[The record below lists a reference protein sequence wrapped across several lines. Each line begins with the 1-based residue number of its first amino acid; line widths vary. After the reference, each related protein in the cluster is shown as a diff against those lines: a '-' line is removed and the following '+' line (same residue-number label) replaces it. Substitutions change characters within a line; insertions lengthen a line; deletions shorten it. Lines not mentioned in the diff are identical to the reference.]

1 MKRIRLINLILIM
14 FCCCNMLAQNITVTG
29 QVVDVTSE
37 PIIGASVVVKGTAN
51 GTITNFD
58 GKFTLSVQKGETLH
72 ISYIGYV
79 AQDVKI
85 MGNQPV
91 KVVMSED
98 TETLDE
104 VVVVG
109 TAMKKSDLTGAV
121 ASVSSKVLEE
131 KPVTNVNQ
139 ALQGRVAGVFISQ
152 PTRPTDD
159 ASIKIRGIN
168 TINGSTDPIY
178 VVDGMVMDN
187 SFSGFNAVNLNDVA
201 SIEVLKDASAT
212 ALYGSRGSN
221 GVVVITTKKGKKG
234 EGKVSYDGW
243 IGFQTYANTPK
254 TMNTRQLF
262 ELRKEAYT
270 NGYMQTN
277 PDGDVNAYINDVIMG
292 SNTVFADYEF
302 DAYNNNKNY
311 DWQDAVSRTGVQHN
325 HVVSLS
331 NGNDKGSYYISFGY
345 TDNKGVIEKS
355 EQEKYTGRINADQQI
370 KSWLKV
376 GTNTTFTRTENT
388 LVDDGVM
395 NRARCANP
403 MLEIS
408 DEIETL
414 NWQGIFDQNNFNP
427 LRSLKVD
434 NDLVYNRL
442 LSSNYININLIE
454 GLNLRSTFSIDYAQ
468 KQQNKYTPND
478 IYESERYGTQG
489 EAKDDRDTRTVNAY
503 INDVIMGSNTVFAD
517 YEFDAYNNN
526 KNYDWQ
532 DAVSR
537 TGVQHNHVV
546 SLSNGNDKGSYYI
559 SFGYTDNKGVIEKSE
574 QEKYTGRINADQ
586 QIKSWLKVGTN
597 TTFTRTENTLVDDG
611 VMNRARCANPMLEI
625 SDEIET
631 LNWQGIFDQ
640 NNFNPLRSLK
650 VDNDLVYNRLLS
662 SNYININL
670 IEGLNLRSTFS
681 IDYAQKQQN
690 KYTPNDIYESERYG
704 TQGEA
709 KDDRDTR
716 TVWQWDNSLSY
727 EASFGKHKLNAMV
740 GTSATRTMYNYI
752 NATATGFGTNLF
764 GYHSLGSGYKKD
776 QRGLSTAWSE
786 QTLLSYIARV
796 NYNYAGKY
804 LLTATAR
811 YDGSSKFAKG
821 NQWGIFPSVSAAW
834 NITEEKFMKNQ
845 TIFDQL
851 KLRAGFGIV
860 GNQNIDDFAYLSLYN
875 VSYTGTSDTGYTN
888 SFVSNGRR
896 GTPDISWEKQKQ
908 WNLGVDMAFL
918 QNRVRLSVDAFLIK
932 NKDLLMSH
940 SLPTTTG
947 FSSTIENIGAIENK
961 GLEFALNANLV
972 RAKDFEWNFAATLSM
987 DKNKV
992 TQLYGDNDV
1001 VYNVDSDRNIQKEG
1015 NLFLGESRNTIYIW
1029 KTGGIA
1035 QEIDMDRLN
1044 KINWNG
1050 YNVNPGD
1057 LYPLD
1062 YDNNGQID
1070 QNDRVVIGSTDPKFY
1085 GGFSTDFSWK
1095 GLSLNAVFSYS
1106 YGAKKLSPW
1115 YETLIGSTGS
1125 GVASTD
1131 LLDRWTPENTDAEFP
1146 RVLAG
1151 FDYNHYGASSMDF
1164 SVQKA
1169 SFLRLS
1175 ALTLAYTFPTKVIN
1189 ALKLANLRV
1198 YATGSN
1204 LFCLTNYNGYDPE
1217 TGDWYP
1223 PTRMYTFGLNLT
1235 F

>member
-311 DWQDAVSRTGVQHN
+311 DWLDAVSRTGVQHN

-442 LSSNYININLIE
+442 LSSNYININ
-454 GLNLRSTFSIDYAQ
+454 
-468 KQQNKYTPND
+468 P
-478 IYESERYGTQG
+478 
-489 EAKDDRDTRTVNAY
+489 
-503 INDVIMGSNTVFAD
+503 
-517 YEFDAYNNN
+517 
-526 KNYDWQ
+526 
-532 DAVSR
+532 
-537 TGVQHNHVV
+537 
-546 SLSNGNDKGSYYI
+546 
-559 SFGYTDNKGVIEKSE
+559 
-574 QEKYTGRINADQ
+574 
-586 QIKSWLKVGTN
+586 
-597 TTFTRTENTLVDDG
+597 
-611 VMNRARCANPMLEI
+611 
-625 SDEIET
+625 
-631 LNWQGIFDQ
+631 
-640 NNFNPLRSLK
+640 
-650 VDNDLVYNRLLS
+650 
-662 SNYININL
+662 

-851 KLRAGFGIV
+851 KLRASYGET
-860 GNQNIDDFAYLSLYN
+860 GNQGIGSYRTLPMLSVANYPFAGGINSGFAQVDWRGPVADDLRWETTAQYNVGLDMGFLNGRINLTVDYYHKKTRDLLQEVKIPLSTGFANMMVNSGYVTNEGLEISGKFYLLQNTPLKWNIDANISFNKNQIGGLEADQFATRLWYKADE
-875 VSYTGTSDTGYTN
+875 V
-888 SFVSNGRR
+888 
-896 GTPDISWEKQKQ
+896 
-908 WNLGVDMAFL
+908 FL
-918 QNRVRLSVDAFLIK
+918 QRNGCPIGTIFGYVED
-932 NKDLLMSH
+932 
-940 SLPTTTG
+940 G
-947 FSSTIENIGAIENK
+947 FYD
-961 GLEFALNANLV
+961 NLAEVMADPDPAV
-972 RAKDFEWNFAATLSM
+972 RAKGQKMIGEIKYRNF
-987 DKNKV
+987 D
-992 TQLYGDNDV
+992 DNPAIT
-1001 VYNVDSDRNIQKEG
+1001 N
-1015 NLFLGESRNTIYIW
+1015 
-1029 KTGGIA
+1029 A
-1035 QEIDMDRLN
+1035 
-1044 KINWNG
+1044 
-1050 YNVNPGD
+1050 
-1057 LYPLD
+1057 
-1062 YDNNGQID
+1062 
-1070 QNDRVVIGSTDPKFY
+1070 DRVIIGDTNPDFVY
-1085 GGFSTDFSWK
+1085 GITNNFSWK
-1095 GLSLNAVFSYS
+1095 NFTLSFFFQ
-1106 YGAKKLSPW
+1106 
-1115 YETLIGSTGS
+1115 GSQGNDIFN
-1125 GVASTD
+1125 GNLMDVKMGNVANIPQAAYDT
-1131 LLDRWTPENTDAEFP
+1131 RWTPETTAIAQWP
-1146 RVLAG
+1146 KAV
-1151 FDYNHYGASSMDF
+1151 SSYERNMLISDRYVEDG
-1164 SVQKA
+1164 S
-1169 SFLRLS
+1169 
-1175 ALTLAYTFPTKVIN
+1175 Y
-1189 ALKLANLRV
+1189 LKLKNLNIGYNWANPFKGIKNLNF
-1198 YATGSN
+1198 YASATN
-1204 LFCLTNYNGYDPE
+1204 LFTITDYSWFDPE
-1217 TGDWYP
+1217 VNAFGSDASRRGVDIYSYP
-1223 PTRMYTFGLNLT
+1223 SSRTYSIGMKVTF
-1235 F
+1235 

>member
-1 MKRIRLINLILIM
+1 MDLSLQQKLDFLTKGLS
-14 FCCCNMLAQNITVTG
+14 LNI
-29 QVVDVTSE
+29 
-37 PIIGASVVVKGTAN
+37 
-51 GTITNFD
+51 
-58 GKFTLSVQKGETLH
+58 
-72 ISYIGYV
+72 
-79 AQDVKI
+79 
-85 MGNQPV
+85 
-91 KVVMSED
+91 
-98 TETLDE
+98 
-104 VVVVG
+104 
-109 TAMKKSDLTGAV
+109 
-121 ASVSSKVLEE
+121 
-131 KPVTNVNQ
+131 
-139 ALQGRVAGVFISQ
+139 
-152 PTRPTDD
+152 
-159 ASIKIRGIN
+159 
-168 TINGSTDPIY
+168 
-178 VVDGMVMDN
+178 
-187 SFSGFNAVNLNDVA
+187 
-201 SIEVLKDASAT
+201 
-212 ALYGSRGSN
+212 
-221 GVVVITTKKGKKG
+221 
-234 EGKVSYDGW
+234 
-243 IGFQTYANTPK
+243 
-254 TMNTRQLF
+254 
-262 ELRKEAYT
+262 
-270 NGYMQTN
+270 
-277 PDGDVNAYINDVIMG
+277 
-292 SNTVFADYEF
+292 
-302 DAYNNNKNY
+302 
-311 DWQDAVSRTGVQHN
+311 
-325 HVVSLS
+325 
-331 NGNDKGSYYISFGY
+331 KGSYNSGY
-345 TDNKGVIEKS
+345 THRKNRYKEIPY
-355 EQEKYTGRINADQQI
+355 YTAHRDPETNELFFRKFREESQLYFEESTDRGRN
-370 KSWLKV
+370 WY
-376 GTNTTFTRTENT
+376 
-388 LVDDGVM
+388 
-395 NRARCANP
+395 
-403 MLEIS
+403 LE
-408 DEIETL
+408 
-414 NWQGIFDQNNFNP
+414 G
-427 LRSLKVD
+427 SL
-434 NDLVYNRL
+434 
-442 LSSNYININLIE
+442 
-454 GLNLRSTFSIDYAQ
+454 
-468 KQQNKYTPND
+468 
-478 IYESERYGTQG
+478 
-489 EAKDDRDTRTVNAY
+489 
-503 INDVIMGSNTVFAD
+503 
-517 YEFDAYNNN
+517 
-526 KNYDWQ
+526 NYD
-532 DAVSR
+532 R
-537 TGVQHNHVV
+537 
-546 SLSNGNDKGSYYI
+546 K
-559 SFGYTDNKGVIEKSE
+559 
-574 QEKYTGRINADQ
+574 
-586 QIKSWLKVGTN
+586 
-597 TTFTRTENTLVDDG
+597 
-611 VMNRARCANPMLEI
+611 
-625 SDEIET
+625 
-631 LNWQGIFDQ
+631 
-640 NNFNPLRSLK
+640 
-650 VDNDLVYNRLLS
+650 
-662 SNYININL
+662 
-670 IEGLNLRSTFS
+670 
-681 IDYAQKQQN
+681 
-690 KYTPNDIYESERYG
+690 
-704 TQGEA
+704 
-709 KDDRDTR
+709 
-716 TVWQWDNSLSY
+716 
-727 EASFGKHKLNAMV
+727 FGKHQV
-740 GTSATRTMYNYI
+740 GALILY
-752 NATATGFGTNLF
+752 
-764 GYHSLGSGYKKD
+764 
-776 QRGLSTAWSE
+776 
-786 QTLLSYIARV
+786 
-796 NYNYAGKY
+796 
-804 LLTATAR
+804 
-811 YDGSSKFAKG
+811 
-821 NQWGIFPSVSAAW
+821 NQWRDQYPDPAQFDYVSIPRGYVGLVGRATYNFDNRYMVDFNVGYNGSENFAPGHRYGIFPAFSAGW
-834 NITEEKFMKNQ
+834 ILSEEKFMKNQ

-1189 ALKLANLRV
+1189 ALKLTNLRV

>member
-37 PIIGASVVVKGTAN
+37 PIIGASVVVKGTTN
-51 GTITNFD
+51 GTITDFD
-58 GKFTLSVQKGETLH
+58 GNFTLSVQKGETLH

-79 AQDVKI
+79 AQDVKV

-91 KVVMSED
+91 KVVMAED

-109 TAMKKSDLTGAV
+109 TSMKKSDLTGAV

-178 VVDGMVMDN
+178 VIDGMVMDN

-201 SIEVLKDASAT
+201 FIEVLKDASAT

-277 PDGDVNAYINDVIMG
+277 PDGDVNAYVNDVIMG

-302 DAYNNNKNY
+302 DAYDNNKNY
-311 DWQDAVSRTGVQHN
+311 DWLDAVSRTGVQHN

-442 LSSNYININLIE
+442 LSSNYININ
-454 GLNLRSTFSIDYAQ
+454 
-468 KQQNKYTPND
+468 P
-478 IYESERYGTQG
+478 
-489 EAKDDRDTRTVNAY
+489 
-503 INDVIMGSNTVFAD
+503 
-517 YEFDAYNNN
+517 
-526 KNYDWQ
+526 
-532 DAVSR
+532 
-537 TGVQHNHVV
+537 
-546 SLSNGNDKGSYYI
+546 
-559 SFGYTDNKGVIEKSE
+559 
-574 QEKYTGRINADQ
+574 
-586 QIKSWLKVGTN
+586 
-597 TTFTRTENTLVDDG
+597 
-611 VMNRARCANPMLEI
+611 
-625 SDEIET
+625 
-631 LNWQGIFDQ
+631 
-640 NNFNPLRSLK
+640 
-650 VDNDLVYNRLLS
+650 
-662 SNYININL
+662 

-727 EASFGKHKLNAMV
+727 EVSFGKHKLNAMV
-740 GTSATRTMYNYI
+740 GTSATRTTYNYI

-992 TQLYGDNDV
+992 TRLYGDNDV

-1189 ALKLANLRV
+1189 ALKLTNLRV

-1223 PTRMYTFGLNLT
+1223 PTRMYTFGLNLA

>member
-1 MKRIRLINLILIM
+1 MKNIRRIVLVMACLLCIPGIH
-14 FCCCNMLAQNITVTG
+14 AQDFTVTG
-29 QVVDVTSE
+29 KVIDNTGLEV
-37 PIIGASVVVKGTAN
+37 IGANISIKGSTGV
-51 GTITNFD
+51 GTITNID
-58 GKFTLSVQKGETLH
+58 GQYTLKVNNPAKDVLV
-72 ISYIGYV
+72 ISYIGMRTQEV
-79 AQDVKI
+79 AVKGQKQI
-85 MGNQPV
+85 NVTLQ
-91 KVVMSED
+91 ED
-98 TETLDE
+98 SKILDE
-104 VVVVG
+104 VVVIGYG
-109 TAMKKSDLTGAV
+109 TSKRSDLTGSVVSVKNEDLMQTPTSDVAQALAGRMAGV
-121 ASVSSKVLEE
+121 QVMQSEGEPGASVSI
-131 KPVTNVNQ
+131 
-139 ALQGRVAGVFISQ
+139 RVRGGISITQ
-152 PTRPTDD
+152 SNEPL
-159 ASIKIRGIN
+159 
-168 TINGSTDPIY
+168 Y
-178 VVDGMVMDN
+178 VIDGFPSEDGMN
-187 SFSGFNAVNLNDVA
+187 SLDPGE
-201 SIEVLKDASAT
+201 IETIDILKDASST
-212 ALYGSRGSN
+212 AIYGARGAN
-221 GVVVITTKKGKKG
+221 GVVVITTKKGAKDASKMNVSFNSYIG
-234 EGKVSYDGW
+234 IRKVSKKLDVLSSKEYVLLDYERNLALYGESGVRRFQNAYGSFREIDENYGNREGVDWQEEAFGRVTTSQNYRINISGGNKELKYSLSYNYVKDLGAMIKSGMDRHNISFNISHKASSRFQANARLNYDESKTYGMGTSEGNNRFNKMEH
-243 IGFQTYANTPK
+243 ILQYRPVNSLSGNDRDLITGDDDLIDDESNPMQSPILSAQEETKIRKIRSMQANGGFTFNFTKRFSFRNSTGMRYQISRQDIFYGEKSVTGKRSSINGNIAYNENGSFQTSNVFTYDYRGKIHKLNVMAGQEWISRWAKYLGAYATNFPNNDIGLNDMNLGTPSEI
-254 TMNTRQLF
+254 RSS
-262 ELRKEAYT
+262 
-270 NGYMQTN
+270 
-277 PDGDVNAYINDVIMG
+277 VN
-292 SNTVFADYEF
+292 
-302 DAYNNNKNY
+302 
-311 DWQDAVSRTGVQHN
+311 
-325 HVVSLS
+325 
-331 NGNDKGSYYISFGY
+331 
-345 TDNKGVIEKS
+345 
-355 EQEKYTGRINADQQI
+355 
-370 KSWLKV
+370 
-376 GTNTTFTRTENT
+376 
-388 LVDDGVM
+388 DD
-395 NRARCANP
+395 
-403 MLEIS
+403 
-408 DEIETL
+408 D
-414 NWQGIFDQNNFNP
+414 
-427 LRSLKVD
+427 
-434 NDLVYNRL
+434 RL
-442 LSSNYININLIE
+442 LS
-454 GLNLRSTFSIDYAQ
+454 F
-468 KQQNKYTPND
+468 
-478 IYESERYGTQG
+478 
-489 EAKDDRDTRTVNAY
+489 
-503 INDVIMGSNTVFAD
+503 FA
-517 YEFDAYNNN
+517 
-526 KNYDWQ
+526 
-532 DAVSR
+532 
-537 TGVQHNHVV
+537 
-546 SLSNGNDKGSYYI
+546 
-559 SFGYTDNKGVIEKSE
+559 
-574 QEKYTGRINADQ
+574 
-586 QIKSWLKVGTN
+586 
-597 TTFTRTENTLVDDG
+597 
-611 VMNRARCANPMLEI
+611 RA
-625 SDEIET
+625 
-631 LNWQGIFDQ
+631 
-640 NNFNPLRSLK
+640 
-650 VDNDLVYNRLLS
+650 
-662 SNYININL
+662 
-670 IEGLNLRSTFS
+670 
-681 IDYAQKQQN
+681 
-690 KYTPNDIYESERYG
+690 
-704 TQGEA
+704 
-709 KDDRDTR
+709 
-716 TVWQWDNSLSY
+716 
-727 EASFGKHKLNAMV
+727 
-740 GTSATRTMYNYI
+740 
-752 NATATGFGTNLF
+752 
-764 GYHSLGSGYKKD
+764 
-776 QRGLSTAWSE
+776 
-786 QTLLSYIARV
+786 
-796 NYNYAGKY
+796 NYNFREKY
-804 LLTATAR
+804 LLTATVR
-811 YDGSSKFAKG
+811 TDGSSKFAKG

-1223 PTRMYTFGLNLT
+1223 PTRMYTFGLNLA

>member
-1 MKRIRLINLILIM
+1 MKKIRFINLILVM
-14 FCCCNMLAQNITVTG
+14 FCAIGLWAQDIKVTG
-29 QVVDVTSE
+29 KVVDVASE
-37 PIIGASVVVKGTAN
+37 PIIGASVVVKGTTN
-51 GTITNFD
+51 GTITDFD
-58 GKFTLSVQKGETLH
+58 GNFTLSAQTGDVLH
-72 ISYIGYV
+72 ISYVGYV
-79 AQDVKI
+79 SQDVRVAGTQLI
-85 MGNQPV
+85 N
-91 KVVMSED
+91 VVLKED
-98 TETLDE
+98 TETLEE

-109 TAMKKSDLTGAV
+109 TSMKKSDLTGAV
-121 ASVSSKVLEE
+121 ASVGSKVLEE

-178 VVDGMVMDN
+178 VIDGMVMDN

-234 EGKVSYDGW
+234 EGKVTYDGW
-243 IGFQTYANTPK
+243 VGIQTYANTPK
-254 TMNTRQLF
+254 TMGTRDLF

-270 NGYMQTN
+270 NGYAQTN
-277 PDGDVNAYINDVIMG
+277 PDGNVTDYINNTIMG
-292 SNTVFADYEF
+292 TNTVFADYEF
-302 DAYNNNKNY
+302 EAYKNNENY
-311 DWQDAVSRTGVQHN
+311 DWLDAVSRTGVQHN

-345 TDNKGVIEKS
+345 MDNKGLIEKS
-355 EQEKYTGRINADQQI
+355 EQQKYTGRINADQQI

-376 GTNTTFTRTENT
+376 GTNTSFTRTENT
-388 LVDDGVM
+388 IVDDGVM

-403 MLEIS
+403 MLPIS
-408 DEIETL
+408 EDLETL

-427 LRSLKVD
+427 LRSLLVD
-434 NDLVYNRL
+434 NDQVYNRL
-442 LSSNYININLIE
+442 LSSTYININPLE
-454 GLNLRSTFSIDYAQ
+454 GLNFRSTFSIDYAQ
-468 KQQNKYTPND
+468 KQVNQYTPND

-489 EAKDDRDTRTVNAY
+489 EAKDN
-503 INDVIMGSNTVFAD
+503 
-517 YEFDAYNNN
+517 
-526 KNYDWQ
+526 
-532 DAVSR
+532 
-537 TGVQHNHVV
+537 
-546 SLSNGNDKGSYYI
+546 
-559 SFGYTDNKGVIEKSE
+559 
-574 QEKYTGRINADQ
+574 
-586 QIKSWLKVGTN
+586 
-597 TTFTRTENTLVDDG
+597 
-611 VMNRARCANPMLEI
+611 
-625 SDEIET
+625 
-631 LNWQGIFDQ
+631 
-640 NNFNPLRSLK
+640 
-650 VDNDLVYNRLLS
+650 
-662 SNYININL
+662 
-670 IEGLNLRSTFS
+670 
-681 IDYAQKQQN
+681 
-690 KYTPNDIYESERYG
+690 
-704 TQGEA
+704 
-709 KDDRDTR
+709 RDTR

-727 EASFGKHKLNAMV
+727 DKSFGKHKLNVMV
-740 GTSATRTMYNYI
+740 GTSATRTSYSYI
-752 NATATGFGTNLF
+752 NATAQGFGSNLF

-776 QRGLSTAWSE
+776 QRDLSTAWSE

-821 NQWGIFPSVSAAW
+821 HQWGVFPSFSAAW
-834 NITEEKFMKNQ
+834 NITEEEFMKDQN
-845 TIFDQL
+845 IFDQL

-896 GTPDISWEKQKQ
+896 GTPDISWEKQQQ
-908 WNLGVDMAFL
+908 WNLGVDMAFW
-918 QNRVRLSVDAFLIK
+918 QNRVRFSIDAFLIK
-932 NKDLLMSH
+932 NKDLLMSR

-947 FSSTIENIGAIENK
+947 YSSTIENIGAIENK
-961 GLEFALNANLV
+961 GLEFSLNANLV

-992 TQLYGDNDV
+992 TQLYGTTDV
-1001 VYNVDSDRNIQKEG
+1001 VYNVDNDRNIQNEG
-1015 NLFLGESRNTIYIW
+1015 NLFLGESRNTLYMW
-1029 KTGGIA
+1029 RTGGIA
-1035 QEIDMDRLN
+1035 QVSDMSRLN
-1044 KINWNG
+1044 QINWNG

-1057 LYPLD
+1057 LYVED
-1062 YDNNGQID
+1062 VDGNGEID

-1085 GGFSTDFSWK
+1085 GGFSTDFSYK
-1095 GLSLNAVFSYS
+1095 GFALNAVFSYS

-1115 YETLIGSTGS
+1115 YTSLITSTGS
-1125 GVASTD
+1125 SVASVD
-1131 LLDRWTPENTDAEFP
+1131 LADRWSENNTNAEFP

-1151 FDYNHYGASSMDF
+1151 FDYNHYNASQMDF
-1164 SVQKA
+1164 CVQNA

-1175 ALTLAYTFPTKVIN
+1175 ALTFSYTFNQKVLN
-1189 ALKLANLRV
+1189 ALKLTNLRV

-1204 LFCLTNYNGYDPE
+1204 LFCLTNYKGYDPE

-1223 PTRMYTFGLNLT
+1223 PTRMYTLGINLA